1 VQEDFYVIVDWAHRV
16 DPWSC
21 IPMQGVTALYLSSTH
36 KADAAEFVRRLL
48 DNLQTRIQGNFK
60 QVCFQLMWLDL
71 NLCAYMT
78 LLRTCISI

>member
-1 VQEDFYVIVDWAHRV
+1 
-16 DPWSC
+16 
-21 IPMQGVTALYLSSTH
+21 MQGVTALYLSSTH

-60 QVCFQLMWLDL
+60 QVCFQLVWLDL

-78 LLRTCISI
+78 LFKNLHQHMRGAHFAEASA